1 MRKSRFHLHLG
12 AKMVLRMRKSAY
24 LTYCLFCEVIFQST
38 AGDFSFRL
46 PNRCKVEQIMTNRF
60 TFRC

>member
-1 MRKSRFHLHLG
+1 
-12 AKMVLRMRKSAY
+12 MVLRMRKSAY